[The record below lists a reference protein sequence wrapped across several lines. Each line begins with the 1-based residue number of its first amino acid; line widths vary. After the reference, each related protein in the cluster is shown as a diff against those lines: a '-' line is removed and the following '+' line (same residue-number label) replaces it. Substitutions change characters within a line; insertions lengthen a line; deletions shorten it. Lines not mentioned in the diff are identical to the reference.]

1 MLYAHLAT
9 GGEWA
14 YALPA
19 ETRHNLRR
27 FWYDGLFA
35 AASDNIYYTYL
46 TLYVL
51 AVGASRAQVSLMSSL
66 SNLGAALLLLPGA
79 LLVEHFRRRKEITMI
94 FGGGIARLMLL
105 LIALIPFG
113 LRG

>member
-1 MLYAHLAT
+1 M
-9 GGEWA
+9 
-14 YALPA
+14 
-19 ETRHNLRR
+19 
-27 FWYDGLFA
+27 
-35 AASDNIYYTYL
+35 ASNNIYYTYL

-51 AVGASRAQVSLMSSL
+51 AVGASRAQVGLMSSL
-66 SNLGAALLLLPGA
+66 SNPGAA